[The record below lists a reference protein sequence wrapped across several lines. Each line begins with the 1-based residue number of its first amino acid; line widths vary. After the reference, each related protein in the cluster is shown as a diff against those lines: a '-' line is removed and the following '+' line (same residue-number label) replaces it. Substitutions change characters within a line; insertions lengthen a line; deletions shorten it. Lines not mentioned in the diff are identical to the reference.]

1 MLAARQPPA
10 AATHCSGPRHT
21 SNMYKLVEVEGK
33 GMGLVAAR
41 NIKKGEIVVEEKPIF
56 ALNNDTSKN
65 TVMNNLQEINK
76 MSEKKKK
83 ESLAL
88 CDSYQNGSNDAE
100 TIVSIFVTNRI
111 DLCTQPELGVNKSG
125 LYATLSRINHS
136 CSPNVTWS
144 WTLRDPTKETKQA
157 TVRHRV

>member
-1 MLAARQPPA
+1 
-10 AATHCSGPRHT
+10 
-21 SNMYKLVEVEGK
+21 MYKLVEVEGK

-41 NIKKGEIVVEEKPIF
+41 SIKKGEIVVEEKPIF
-56 ALNNDTSKN
+56 ALDNDTSKN
-65 TVMNNLQEINK
+65 TVMTNLQEINK
-76 MSEKKKK
+76 MSDKKKK

-100 TIVSIFVTNRI
+100 KIVSIFVTNRI

-136 CSPNVTWS
+136 CAPNVTWS

-157 TVRHRV
+157 TVSLRL